1 MGSHSLNSYPAILSA
16 IADTPGDKILSRPG
30 NQSTGVPPQII
41 EVQSGA
47 CLLEDN
53 IMWFKNVCKHA

>member
-1 MGSHSLNSYPAILSA
+1 MGSHSLNSYPVTLSA
-16 IADTPGDKILSRPG
+16 IADTLVGKILSRPG

-41 EVQSGA
+41 EVQSGT

-53 IMWFKNVCKHA
+53 IMWFKNDCKHA

>member
-1 MGSHSLNSYPAILSA
+1 MGSHSLNSYPVILSA
-16 IADTPGDKILSRPG
+16 GADTLGDKKLSQPA
-30 NQSTGVPPQII
+30 NQSTCVPPQII

-53 IMWFKNVCKHA
+53 IMWLKNVCKHA